1 MVRTGPYAEML
12 RELRE
17 GFQVETR
24 YTKQRVDLCDGG
36 IYGIAGGTQG
46 DKRGRVS
53 RVLSA
58 PLPLL
63 AQEDP

>member
-1 MVRTGPYAEML
+1 MLSALADAKVNSFGCMHIARTDFLWCVRVVIVLPATSKGL
-12 RELRE
+12 
-17 GFQVETR
+17 FQ
-24 YTKQRVDLCDGG
+24 
-36 IYGIAGGTQG
+36 GTNW
-46 DKRGRVS
+46 KIVS